1 MRCQTV
7 EGRSVITGLT
17 IGLTGDISGTPG
29 LAPLIQAA
37 GPTEFK
43 CARGIADAA
52 GRG

>member
-7 EGRSVITGLT
+7 QGRNIITGLT
-17 IGLTGDISGTPG
+17 IGLTGDVMKASS

-43 CARGIADAA
+43 CAKGIADTA
-52 GRG
+52 GRS